1 MLVGGGASAS
11 WLIVQSGAGV
21 AAMALILPHV
31 RVGMSQLAS
40 ALVILVPLA
49 LLSTLW
55 LDKGIDG
62 VHRWL
67 SLGPIRLHIGLLLVP
82 GLLTI
87 HAREA
92 SRYSALSLMVCG
104 MIIGSQPD
112 LGMTVGLS
120 IALAAI
126 VLARRRQGDLLPF
139 VGLLVAFAGA
149 LAAVDPLQPVPLVE
163 NVLTDSW
170 QWTPWTGPL
179 TLLGTLLLPAAL
191 LWRARMDSSSMV
203 SAFALTGLWVGL
215 LMASVIGAYPV
226 PLLGYGASAVL
237 GWGLALALQLADGTG
252 TGR

>member
-1 MLVGGGASAS
+1 LLVGGGASAS

-31 RVGMSQLAS
+31 RVRMSQLAS

-82 GLLTI
+82 ALLTI

-92 SRYSALSLMVCG
+92 SRYSTLSLMVCG

-139 VGLLVAFAGA
+139 IGLLVAFAGA

-215 LMASVIGAYPV
+215 LLASVIGAYPV

>member
-1 MLVGGGASAS
+1 LLVGGGASAS